1 MMKIPI
7 ALHRENWV
15 SSYFILVGWLEDD
28 HQTHTSVANLPALA
42 VRCKHLSNEAET
54 DDVVDVN
61 LVQCPVL
68 PCQDG
73 SGEGRHHHHQMHHVY
88 QGN

>member
-1 MMKIPI
+1 MMKILI

-15 SSYFILVGWLEDD
+15 SSYFILVGWFEDD
-28 HQTHTSVANLPALA
+28 HQTHMSAANLPTLA

-68 PCQDG
+68 PCP
-73 SGEGRHHHHQMHHVY
+73 GEGRHHHHQMHHVY